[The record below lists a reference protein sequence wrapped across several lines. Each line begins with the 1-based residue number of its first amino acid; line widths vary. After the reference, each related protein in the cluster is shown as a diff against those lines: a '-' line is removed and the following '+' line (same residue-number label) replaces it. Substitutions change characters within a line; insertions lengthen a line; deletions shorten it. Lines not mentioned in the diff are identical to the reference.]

1 MTHRSSMWTGVIA
14 SILVAGCA
22 YGFAG
27 GGLPPEIKT
36 VAVMPFENLST
47 DPTIAQEVNES
58 VREAIEDRLGLRNA
72 SEEQADV
79 VVTGTVRSYEP
90 DQPVSYRGSGT
101 QEGQQRGGT
110 VEVSQR
116 LLRINVDI
124 EMMERAT
131 EQNVLRKKA
140 FSVSQQYSPGNEATG
155 RREAMSQLIDDL
167 VEEAQKQW

>member
-1 MTHRSSMWTGVIA
+1 MIRRSM
-14 SILVAGCA
+14 LVCCLVLAGCA

-27 GGLPPEIKT
+27 GGLPSEIKT

-79 VVTGTVRSYEP
+79 IVTGTVRSYEP
-90 DQPVSYRGSGT
+90 DQPVSFRGAGVQSGQTRGSA
-101 QEGQQRGGT
+101 

-116 LLRINVDI
+116 SLRIDIDI
-124 EMMERAT
+124 EMIEVGTER
-131 EQNVLRKKA
+131 NVLRKKR
-140 FSVSQQYSPGNEATG
+140 FSVRQQYDPGNEAAG
-155 RREAMSQLIDDL
+155 RREAMARLIDDL